1 MTTDTWPLR
10 LLRHMRIPVL
20 YTHYKERRNLNDC
33 VVVQCF
39 EVDKVCLS
47 VVADVSIALE
57 RKFHFK
63 PFVDIVAQR
72 EPGR

>member
-20 YTHYKERRNLNDC
+20 DTHYKERRNLIDC
-33 VVVQCF
+33 VVVQ
-39 EVDKVCLS
+39 
-47 VVADVSIALE
+47 SIALE